1 MSEHHNA
8 KTTPLGR
15 QLLVDRV
22 LRDQWSVE
30 ETAEAFGISIRTVYK
45 WLARYRSEGLGGLQN
60 RSSRPYTSPHQ
71 TPAPKEWAIEGL
83 RRKKLLGREI
93 ARRLKMALSTVHAVL
108 LRLGLGRL
116 SALIEPEPVRRYE
129 WPRAGDLLH
138 VDIKKFG
145 RFREVGH
152 RATGVRTHTGKG
164 MGDEFA
170 FVCVDDASRVAY
182 VEILENEQAVT
193 ADGFLRRA
201 VAWFTELG
209 VQSRR
214 VITDNGSAFKST
226 LWAETCTELGLSVKK
241 TRPYTPRT
249 NGKAERFIQTLQN
262 DWAYGKLYRTSGG
275 RRRALPAWLR
285 YYNEQRPHR
294 SLSMGTPMN
303 RLQESC

>member
-22 LRDQWSVE
+22 LRDRWSVQ
-30 ETAEAFGISIRTVYK
+30 ETAEAFGISVRTVYK
-45 WLARYRSEGLGGLQN
+45 WLARYRSEGISGLQN
-60 RSSRPYTSPHQ
+60 RSSRPHSCPRQ
-71 TPAPKEWAIEGL
+71 TPAPKERAIEQL

-93 ARRLKMALSTVHAVL
+93 ARRLRMALSTVHAVL
-108 LRLGLGRL
+108 ERLGLGRL

-145 RFREVGH
+145 RFRETGH
-152 RATGVRTHTGKG
+152 RATGIRTHTSRG
-164 MGDEFA
+164 MGEEYA
-170 FVCVDDASRVAY
+170 YVCVDDASRVAY
-182 VEILENEQAVT
+182 VEVLENEQAVT
-193 ADGFLRRA
+193 AERFLRRA
-201 VAWFTELG
+201 VAWFASQG
-209 VQSRR
+209 VTSRR
-214 VITDNGSAFKST
+214 VITDNGSAFRSR
-226 LWAETCTELGLSVKK
+226 LWEATCHELGLAVKK

-262 DWAYGKLYRTSGG
+262 DWAYGKLFKSSAG

-285 YYNEQRPHR
+285 YYNEKRPHR
-294 SLSMGTPMN
+294 SLSMATPMT
-303 RLQESC
+303 RLQECC

>member
-22 LRDQWSVE
+22 LRDQWSIE
-30 ETAEAFGISIRTVYK
+30 ETAEAFGISVRSVYK
-45 WLARYRSEGLGGLQN
+45 WLARYRSEGIVGLQN
-60 RSSRPYTSPHQ
+60 RSSRPHHCPHQ
-71 TPAPKEWAIEGL
+71 TPAPKERAVEAL
-83 RRKKLLGREI
+83 RRKRLLGREI

-108 LRLGLGRL
+108 WRLGLGRL

-152 RATGVRTHTGKG
+152 RATGVRTHTSS
-164 MGDEFA
+164 GDGNEYA
-170 FVCVDDASRVAY
+170 YVCVDDASRVAY
-182 VEILENEQAVT
+182 VEILDNEQAVT

-201 VAWFTELG
+201 VGWFAQLG
-209 VQSRR
+209 VRSRR
-214 VITDNGSAFKST
+214 VITDNGSAFKSL
-226 LWAETCTELGLSVKK
+226 LWAESCKELGLSVKK

-262 DWAYGKLYRTSGG
+262 DWAYGKLYKSSGG

-294 SLSMGTPMN
+294 SLAMGTPMN
-303 RLQESC
+303 RLQETC